1 MKRLVLVLLG
11 MFILTSLHASPTKAQ
26 KTEMLGNL
34 TNLEVIKNQPRNHEA
49 RNDKVT
55 VYCRDYLNLSI
66 LMIVDNSTKD
76 KLIITGN
83 IHTLESK
90 YFDLLDNKE
99 VDLSEMYFFD
109 EFEVSITKIEIEE

>member
-1 MKRLVLVLLG
+1 MKKIILVLLG
-11 MFILTSLHASPTKAQ
+11 MFILTSLHVSPTKEQ
-26 KTEMLGNL
+26 KTVMLNNL
-34 TNLEVIKNQPRNHEA
+34 TNLKVVKNQSRNHEA
-49 RNDKVT
+49 RNDKIT

-83 IHTLESK
+83 IHNLENK

-109 EFEVSITKIEIEE
+109 DFEVSIRRIGDE